1 MRLIS
6 FEFNEKLSKY
16 HFKFDK
22 VSFDFI
28 GSHIMVDKFDIILS
42 TSEDKF
48 RNSRTG
54 ALLKRRTK
62 KVQKEITKL
71 VMKLINSEFD
81 IKKLNSFDL
90 ILENYMGYKIIL
102 FSDEI
107 TTDNHLDN
115 FDFVDFYDVKYVEF
129 LDFEKKKITKIHNDV
144 YGDYENFVLNFDK
157 IKLEIFCC
165 SKMIYKNETK
175 FISYELREE
184 FQEDKL
190 KVLLL
195 NKTIQSIKMYT
206 AFVYRIECDDET
218 FLYLFLDNR
227 YKDFIYCILY
237 LENLNCYLENY
248 NGVPV
253 LIKYINCKLKAWN
266 SSYYFQSKYYDPEIG
281 AFIFPDNV
289 YYLDVENIGG
299 LNLYTYCYNNPVM
312 Y

>member
-90 ILENYMGYKIIL
+90 ILENYMGY
-102 FSDEI
+102 
-107 TTDNHLDN
+107 
-115 FDFVDFYDVKYVEF
+115 
-129 LDFEKKKITKIHNDV
+129 
-144 YGDYENFVLNFDK
+144 
-157 IKLEIFCC
+157 
-165 SKMIYKNETK
+165 
-175 FISYELREE
+175 
-184 FQEDKL
+184 
-190 KVLLL
+190 
-195 NKTIQSIKMYT
+195 
-206 AFVYRIECDDET
+206 
-218 FLYLFLDNR
+218 
-227 YKDFIYCILY
+227 
-237 LENLNCYLENY
+237 
-248 NGVPV
+248 
-253 LIKYINCKLKAWN
+253 
-266 SSYYFQSKYYDPEIG
+266 
-281 AFIFPDNV
+281 
-289 YYLDVENIGG
+289 
-299 LNLYTYCYNNPVM
+299 
-312 Y
+312 